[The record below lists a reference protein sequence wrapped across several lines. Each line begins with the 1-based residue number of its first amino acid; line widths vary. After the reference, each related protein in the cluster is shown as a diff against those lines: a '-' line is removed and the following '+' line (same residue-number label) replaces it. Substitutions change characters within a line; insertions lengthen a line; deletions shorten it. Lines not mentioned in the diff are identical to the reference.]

1 MPVLARSEMTSP
13 QEGFSRKRWTAP
25 SSSTT
30 TTPYSSGLGTG
41 LRTMVAIDL
50 RWRWKRTAA
59 VRSMSVRASP
69 LITRKVS
76 FSWSSASLTEPA
88 VPSGESSTE

>member
-1 MPVLARSEMTSP
+1 MPVLARSLKTSP
-13 QEGFSRKRWTAP
+13 QEGFSRKRCTAP

-30 TTPYSSGLGTG
+30 TTPYSRGLATG
-41 LRTMVAIDL
+41 FNTMVARAARRL
-50 RWRWKRTAA
+50 WKRTAA

-69 LITRKVS
+69 LMTRKAS
-76 FSWSSASLTEPA
+76 FSSASASRTDPA